1 MLRVRLLGGLALE
14 RDGDPIALPPSRRS
28 RLLAGWLAL
37 HPGLHAREA
46 LAGRLRPDVLDES
59 ARQSLRQAAWGLRA
73 AVGDDLVA
81 TRDAIGFGPAVL
93 VDVHAFEAA
102 PAAGDVDAALA
113 CGSGELLAGLEDEW
127 VLQARDAHAHAL
139 DALLAAAAD
148 AATDPGETVTLAR
161 RRAEIDPLGEE
172 AHRALMRALAATGDA
187 AAALGVFARLRERL
201 ARELGTAPSAATR
214 ELAAGLR
221 ATPAPA
227 LRPADEQAPGRLRTR
242 AVAPLVGRDD
252 ALEALEGA
260 WAQTADGTRRLALV
274 SGEPGIGKTRLA
286 AELVARV
293 QADGGAALAGRCT
306 PEGHIP
312 YAPFAEALGGLAA
325 AVGPAALADAVG
337 VQAGEL
343 ARVVPSLPDAPAPG
357 DPDGARHR
365 LLAAVDAAL
374 VAVGRTDGLLL
385 VLDDLHWADA
395 PTLGMLAH
403 LAGSPERARLLI
415 VATLRTTET
424 RAAPALAALLASVRR
439 DPTVLDLR
447 LDGLAPEAAALLADA
462 AGAAGHG
469 AAIAARAGGNPLLV
483 EELARAGIEPDG
495 VPPGVRELVAERVA
509 RLGDR
514 AAAVLATAAVAGA
527 EFELVTVER
536 VAGDVTLDAL
546 EAAVAA
552 GLLTEVQ
559 GRPGRFAFTHALVRD
574 AVASSLSAARRART
588 HGRIAQ
594 ALTEAAP
601 AELAH
606 HWRAAA
612 GVVPGARERAT
623 AASRAAA
630 GEALAALAF
639 EEAAR
644 HLALALDDVG
654 GEDVP
659 LLLELGAAHAKA
671 GAIRQARA
679 AYERARSLA
688 IARGDGAAV
697 AEAAL
702 GLGGV
707 GVTILRV
714 DDELVRRLEEA
725 LDALPED
732 DRRTRARVLGR
743 LGVELYYAD
752 GAGRARG
759 EACSAEAVAL
769 ARATG
774 DAEALGAALH
784 AQRVALWRADRL
796 DERLATT
803 RELIA
808 LGERERL
815 LELEVQGRHWHFV
828 DLLESG
834 DADAADA
841 ALERYAEVTERLG
854 LGAWSWYVP
863 LWRGCRAAMAGR
875 YAEAMTL
882 GEEAARIGTLAGD
895 PNAARD
901 AWIQATASLLEQE
914 RYDELEEGPA
924 LAALESSAVPGA
936 WHSGL
941 SWVFAARGETE
952 RARHHLDAI
961 ARDRWALLPRDA
973 NHLACLHECAE
984 AAAYLGDVDR
994 GADLVA
1000 LLAPYGGRCIL
1011 NARAVNAYASGS
1023 YAIGR
1028 AATAAGDVAW
1038 AAEHLARA
1046 VEHNRALGAEPRA
1059 ALAERC
1065 LRAL

>member
-14 RDGDPIALPPSRRS
+14 RDGEPIAPPPSRRS

-46 LAGRLRPDVLDES
+46 LAGRLRPDVLDDS

-81 TRDAIGFGPAVL
+81 TRDAIGFGQAVEVDVL
-93 VDVHAFEAA
+93 VFDAA
-102 PAAGDVDAALA
+102 AAAGDLDAALA
-113 CGSGELLAGLEDEW
+113 VCRGELLAGLEDDW
-127 VLQARDAHAHAL
+127 VLQARDAHAVAL
-139 DALLAAAAD
+139 DALLARAAD
-148 AATDPGETVTLAR
+148 AATDRGEALSLAR
-161 RRAEIDPLGEE
+161 RRAELDPLGEE
-172 AHRALMRALAATGDA
+172 AHRALMRALAETGDA
-187 AAALGVFARLRERL
+187 AAALAVFARLRERL

-214 ELAAGLR
+214 ELASGLR
-221 ATPAPA
+221 ATPAA
-227 LRPADEQAPGRLRTR
+227 MLRPADDQAPGRLRTR
-242 AVAPLVGRDD
+242 AVAPLIGRDD
-252 ALEALEGA
+252 ALAALSTA
-260 WAQTADGTRRLALV
+260 WARTGDGTRRLALV

-293 QADGGAALAGRCT
+293 QAGGGAALAGRCT

-325 AVGPAALADAVG
+325 AAGPVALADAVG
-337 VQAGEL
+337 VQSGEL
-343 ARVVPSLPDAPAPG
+343 ARLVPSLPGAPQPG

-374 VAVGRTDGLLL
+374 VAVARAGGLVL
-385 VLDDLHWADA
+385 VLDDLHWADE

-403 LAGSPERARLLI
+403 LAGSPERARLLV
-415 VATLRTTET
+415 VATLRTTES
-424 RAAPALAALLASVRR
+424 RAAPALASLLAILRR

-447 LDGLAPEAAALLADA
+447 LDGLSPEAAARLADA
-462 AGAAGHG
+462 AGAEGRG
-469 AAIAARAGGNPLLV
+469 AALAARAGGNPLLV
-483 EELARAGIEPDG
+483 EELARAVVEPGG
-495 VPPGVRELVAERVA
+495 VPSGVRELVAERVG
-509 RLGDR
+509 RLGDP

-527 EFELVTVER
+527 EFDLVTIER
-536 VAGDVTLDAL
+536 VAGDGTLDAL

-552 GLLTEVQ
+552 GLLTEVDR
-559 GRPGRFAFTHALVRD
+559 RPGRFAFTHALVRD
-574 AVASSLSAARRART
+574 AVASSMSAARRART
-588 HGRIAQ
+588 HGRIAE
-594 ALTEAAP
+594 ALTDAPP

-612 GVVPGARERAT
+612 DVLPGARERAT
-623 AASRAAA
+623 AASREAA
-630 GEALAALAF
+630 GEAVAALAF

-644 HLALALDDVG
+644 HLTLALDDLDE
-654 GEDVP
+654 EDVA
-659 LLLELGAAHAKA
+659 LLLELGAAHSKA
-671 GAIRQARA
+671 GAIPQARA
-679 AYERARSLA
+679 AYERARALA
-688 IARGDGAAV
+688 VARGDGAAL

-714 DDELVRRLEEA
+714 DEELVGRLEEA

-752 GAGRARG
+752 DAGRARG
-759 EACSAEAVAL
+759 ETCSAEAVAL

-774 DAEALGAALH
+774 DPEALGAALH
-784 AQRVALWRADRL
+784 AQRIALWRADRL

-828 DLLESG
+828 DVLESG
-834 DADAADA
+834 DAEAADE
-841 ALERYAEVTERLG
+841 ALERYAEATERLG
-854 LGAWSWYVP
+854 IGAWSWYVP

-875 YAEAMTL
+875 YAEANAL
-882 GEEAARIGTLAGD
+882 GEEAGRIGTLAGD
-895 PNAARD
+895 ANAGRN
-901 AWIQATASLLEQE
+901 AWIQATAILFEQE

-941 SWVFAARGETE
+941 AWVFAARGETE
-952 RARHHLDAI
+952 RGRHHLDAI
-961 ARDRWALLPRDA
+961 ARDGWALLPRDA

-984 AAAYLGDVDR
+984 AAAYLSDIDR

-1000 LLAPYGGRCIL
+1000 LLAPYAGRCIL
-1011 NARAVNAYASGS
+1011 NARAVNAYASGA
-1023 YAIGR
+1023 YALGR
-1028 AATAAGDVAW
+1028 AATAAGDTEA
-1038 AAEHLARA
+1038 AAEHLTRA
-1046 VEHNRALGAEPRA
+1046 AADNRALGAEPRA
-1059 ALAERC
+1059 ALAERR
-1065 LRAL
+1065 LAEL